1 MKKENEA
8 PDELDNACE
17 QGQVV
22 FQHSFGKSAWEEIDL
37 VRKWQGKY
45 FSESEMQND
54 GPFEN
59 LKAAIESLP
68 TGNAIVDA
76 TTEIECGEMSD
87 EELAAYLEVDG
98 ADEGNTVTLNQVPYV
113 VRNGKLS
120 KK

>member
-1 MKKENEA
+1 MNNENEE
-8 PDELDNACE
+8 PDELELACE
-17 QGQVV
+17 EGPVV
-22 FQHSFGKSAWEEIDL
+22 FQHSFGKSAWEEID
-37 VRKWQGKY
+37 VVKKWQGKY

-54 GPFEN
+54 GPFET

-76 TTEIECGEMSD
+76 TTEVECEEMSE

-98 ADEGNTVTLNQVPYV
+98 AEEGNVVMVNHVPYV
-113 VRNGKLS
+113 VRNCQLS